1 MQPGFQPFFPPGA
14 VMQQPPPGYALAQQ
28 QPLLRTNS
36 QPSLPG
42 AAPASADRGWNPPAR
57 VVRGQSAEEPAPVR
71 ISRTIAIPSPEQA
84 GVAAVVPATA
94 AGVAA
99 PAAAAPEFDWN
110 NAYRRLRALNADF
123 QLCKHQAGFRFTCL
137 MPTSQPGRIH
147 RVEAEAGSEAEAVRL
162 TLERAE
168 QWARGQ

>member
-1 MQPGFQPFFPPGA
+1 MQPGFQPFFPQGA
-14 VMQQPPPGYALAQQ
+14 VIQQPPPGYALAQQ
-28 QPLLRTNS
+28 QPRLRT

-42 AAPASADRGWNPPAR
+42 AAPASGDRGWNPPAR

-71 ISRTIAIPSPEQA
+71 AARTIAIPSPEEA
-84 GVAAVVPATA
+84 GVGAASATVVGLP
-94 AGVAA
+94 A
-99 PAAAAPEFDWN
+99 PAAAAAAAEFDWN

-123 QLCKHQAGFRFTCL
+123 QLCKQQDGFRFTCL

-147 RVEAEAGSEAEAVRL
+147 RVEAEAVSEAEAVRL